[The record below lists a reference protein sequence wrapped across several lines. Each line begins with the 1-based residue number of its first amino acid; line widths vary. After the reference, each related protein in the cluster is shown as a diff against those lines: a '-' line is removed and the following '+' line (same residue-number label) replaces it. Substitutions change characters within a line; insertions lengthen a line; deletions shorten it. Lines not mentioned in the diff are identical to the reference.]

1 MISKMDAILA
11 IVGPDKHF
19 GVTAEGVLEWYEKS
33 EEKPSEEAIQAKI
46 TELTAAEPMRELR
59 IQRNQLLASTD
70 WRMTTD
76 YPYADQSQWAT
87 FRTALRDLPSTAEPT
102 LDEQGNLTNIVWPT
116 PPSDL

>member
-1 MISKMDAILA
+1 MRYQAILSL
-11 IVGPDKHF
+11 VGGKKWEIR
-19 GVTAEGVLEWYEKS
+19 GGVLQWLDDSTQPTEQE
-33 EEKPSEEAIQAKI
+33 IQEKI
-46 TELTAAEPMRELR
+46 TELTAAEPMRQLR

-87 FRTALRDLPSTAEPT
+87 YRTELRNLPESAEPT
-102 LDEQGNLTNIVWPT
+102 LDENGQLTNVVWPT

>member
-46 TELTAAEPMRELR
+46 AELTAAEPMRLLR
-59 IQRNQLLASTD
+59 MERDRLIAQTD
-70 WRMTTD
+70 WRFRSDLSPSQAWID
-76 YPYADQSQWAT
+76 YCQ
-87 FRTALRDLPSTAEPT
+87 ALRDLPATATPS
-102 LDEQGNLTNIVWPT
+102 LDENGNLTNVTWPT
-116 PPSDL
+116 PPAE